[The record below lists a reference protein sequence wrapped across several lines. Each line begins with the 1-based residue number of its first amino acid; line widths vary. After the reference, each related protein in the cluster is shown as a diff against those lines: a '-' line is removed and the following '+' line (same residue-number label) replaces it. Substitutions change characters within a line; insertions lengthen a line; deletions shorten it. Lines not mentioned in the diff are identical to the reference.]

1 MKRREVIIL
10 GLLLM
15 GSIIAIFLPDIKP
28 LQHIIG
34 PTQLLKEVNKEGR
47 YISTDDIAKMI
58 MEKDPSLLLIDVRSP
73 KEYKKYTLEGAINI
87 PIDKIMDKAN
97 KDYFDQDVYTT
108 VLFSNGSSLAD
119 QAWLR
124 LRSYDYKG
132 NKVMKG
138 GLNEWYKTI
147 LNPQKPA
154 DDILTAKLE
163 KQYLFRKGAQIYF
176 TGATPVAGATAK
188 KSKPAAT
195 GKPIV
200 KHKKKEVTGGCG

>member
-1 MKRREVIIL
+1 MKRREVIII
-10 GLLLM
+10 GLIFL
-15 GSIIAIFLPDIKP
+15 GSIFSIFLPDVKP
-28 LQHIIG
+28 LKHIIG
-34 PTQLLKEVNKEGR
+34 PKQLLHEVNKQGR
-47 YISTDDIAKMI
+47 YITTDEVAKMI

-73 KEYKKYTLEGAINI
+73 EEYKRYTLDGAINI
-87 PIDKIMDKAN
+87 PMDKIMDEDN

-108 VLFSNGSSLAD
+108 VIFSNGSSLAD

-132 NKVMKG
+132 NKVLKG
-138 GLNEWYKTI
+138 GLNEWYHTI

-163 KQYLFRKGAQIYF
+163 KQYLFRKGAQVYF
-176 TGATPVAGATAK
+176 TGATPVVGSAK
-188 KSKPAAT
+188 KTKPAAT
-195 GKPIV
+195 AKPIV